1 MRTVRRRE
9 LLGAAG
15 AALALA
21 AGTRARRAFGAEP
34 VDLALVLAADVSR
47 SINDDEFQL
56 QRNGYAAAIT
66 SAAVLNAIGQGE
78 RRAIAL
84 CYNEWAG
91 EGEEKVLLD
100 WAVLRDKDSA
110 QAFADKLLAQPRAY
124 LGRTAIG
131 SAIEFSMNLLAES
144 GFDAPRHVIDV
155 SGDGTSNQGDE
166 VTAARDAAV
175 AAGTTINGLAIFNK
189 RAAALGGYLAAHT
202 NPPGGIAKYY
212 QTNVIGG
219 PGAFVEQIDDFNSF
233 GEAMIRKLVSEI
245 ACAEP
250 AGDGAKAG

>member
-1 MRTVRRRE
+1 MRTFGRRE

-21 AGTRARRAFGAEP
+21 AGARARRAFGAEQ

-56 QRNGYAAAIT
+56 QRNGYATAIT
-66 SAAVLNAIGQGE
+66 SAAVLNAISLGE

-100 WAVLRDKDSA
+100 WAVIRDKDSA
-110 QAFADKLLAQPRAY
+110 RAFADKLLAQPRAY

-131 SAIEFSMNLLAES
+131 SAIEFSMNLIAES

-155 SGDGTSNQGDE
+155 SGDGTSNQGDT
-166 VTAARDAAV
+166 VTVARDAAV
-175 AAGTTINGLAIFNK
+175 AAGATINGLAIFNK
-189 RAAALGGYLAAHT
+189 RAAAQGGYLAAHT

-212 QTNVIGG
+212 RDNVIGG

-245 ACAEP
+245 ARIEP
-250 AGDGAKAG
+250 AQGGATAG

>member
-1 MRTVRRRE
+1 MRAIGRRE

-15 AALALA
+15 LALALA
-21 AGTRARRAFGAEP
+21 AGARARLAYAAEP
-34 VDLALVLAADVSR
+34 VDVALVLAADVSR
-47 SINDDEFQL
+47 SIDDDEFQL
-56 QRNGYAAAIT
+56 QRKGYAAAIA
-66 SAAVLNAIGQGE
+66 SAPVLNAIAMGE
-78 RRAIAL
+78 RHAIAL

-100 WAVLRDKDSA
+100 WAVIRDKATA
-110 QAFADKLLAQPRAY
+110 QAFADKLLDQPRAF

-131 SAIEFSMNLLAES
+131 TAIEFSMNLLAES
-144 GFDAPRHVIDV
+144 GFDATRHVIDV
-155 SGDGTSNQGDE
+155 SGDGTSNQGDQ
-166 VTAARDAAV
+166 VAVARDAAV
-175 AAGTTINGLAIFNK
+175 KSGAVINGLAIFNK

-212 QTNVIGG
+212 QDNVIGG

-245 ACAEP
+245 AGIAPPSRGTEI
-250 AGDGAKAG
+250 G